1 MELNRAFNRSIVQLS
16 KDGWLSD
23 TQESFVG
30 GRRVLSVLS
39 EYKRK
44 VDGHV
49 MGLSSTG
56 KVTYIEPASTIA
68 LNNELVILEN
78 EELLEINRI
87 LLELAGYLRQF
98 HPELESYQE
107 AIIIFDLLRAKGKYA
122 AEIGGILPEISP
134 VKEIYLVKAYHPI
147 LLARNT
153 AKGVKTIP
161 QTLHLSPENRMLV
174 ISGPNAGGKSITLK
188 TVGLLQLMIQSGLL
202 VPCKEYSRFSFF
214 DKLLTD
220 IGDNQ
225 SIENELSTYSYRL
238 KQMKNILQTANSN
251 TMVLMDEFGTGSDPE
266 LGGALA
272 EVFFKELHQRKSYG
286 VITTHYGN
294 IKVMA
299 GKMDGVINGCMLFDR
314 ENLSPLFELS
324 IGQPGSSFTFEVA
337 QKIGMD
343 MRIIN
348 EAKKRVSK
356 DKLKL
361 DYSLADLQKTKAD
374 VDEMKKGLLVAN
386 QKAERAE
393 KELQERSI
401 YFEHKYD
408 QLQEL
413 QDKNN
418 KHIQLGKKLQQFIY
432 EYDET
437 KKSQKEFV
445 EKLLKLVT
453 MEKSK
458 EEQREKIEEKNKKA
472 RTQFKKSLKKERIIE
487 RAIAAPKP
495 IVVGS
500 QVKMSD
506 GGVVGVVKEIVKDNV
521 SVLFGDFLTKV
532 KLSRLVAV

>member
-1 MELNRAFNRSIVQLS
+1 
-16 KDGWLSD
+16 
-23 TQESFVG
+23 
-30 GRRVLSVLS
+30 
-39 EYKRK
+39 
-44 VDGHV
+44 
-49 MGLSSTG
+49 
-56 KVTYIEPASTIA
+56 
-68 LNNELVILEN
+68 
-78 EELLEINRI
+78 
-87 LLELAGYLRQF
+87 
-98 HPELESYQE
+98 
-107 AIIIFDLLRAKGKYA
+107 
-122 AEIGGILPEISP
+122 
-134 VKEIYLVKAYHPI
+134 
-147 LLARNT
+147 
-153 AKGVKTIP
+153 
-161 QTLHLSPENRMLV
+161 
-174 ISGPNAGGKSITLK
+174 
-188 TVGLLQLMIQSGLL
+188 
-202 VPCKEYSRFSFF
+202 
-214 DKLLTD
+214 
-220 IGDNQ
+220 
-225 SIENELSTYSYRL
+225 
-238 KQMKNILQTANSN
+238 
-251 TMVLMDEFGTGSDPE
+251 
-266 LGGALA
+266 
-272 EVFFKELHQRKSYG
+272 
-286 VITTHYGN
+286 
-294 IKVMA
+294 
-299 GKMDGVINGCMLFDR
+299 
-314 ENLSPLFELS
+314 
-324 IGQPGSSFTFEVA
+324 
-337 QKIGMD
+337 MD

-386 QKAERAE
+386 QKAEKAE

-445 EKLLKLVT
+445 DKLLKLVT

-458 EEQREKIEEKNKKA
+458 EDQREKEEEKNKKA

-495 IVVGS
+495 IAVGS

-532 KLSRLVAV
+532 KLAKLVAV